1 MANGDVTVP
10 LVIGICIGVVA
21 TLCTLAAITH
31 NDYHKQG
38 QIDCL
43 NGAIYYRLE
52 KQMNGTTDW
61 VYSKSIVK

>member
-10 LVIGICIGVVA
+10 LVIGICMGIAGV
-21 TLCTLAAITH
+21 LCTLAAITH
-31 NDYHKQG
+31 NDYYKQG

-43 NGAIYYRLE
+43 NGAIHFKLE
-52 KQMNGTTDW
+52 KQTNGTTDW